1 MENHAYIYIYIY
13 KYIHI
18 HNTSLYLTV
27 YKIEQHIH
35 QECKPL
41 ICERMFRSIPNE
53 TKQNQQVDIAVS
65 FQK

>member
-1 MENHAYIYIYIY
+1 M
-13 KYIHI
+13 HI